1 MTTRHWIT
9 FKEALASIPA
19 TERYGEQIRHGT
31 MSAGLYAPHQS
42 DDQEPHDQD
51 ELYVVFRGSG
61 FFRVEDER
69 RPFGPGD
76 LLFVEAGR
84 EHRFEDFTP
93 DFAVWAVFWGDQGG
107 EADGG

>member
-1 MTTRHWIT
+1 MSTPNWIS
-9 FKEALASIPA
+9 FKDALAAIPSG
-19 TERYGEQIRHGT
+19 ERYADVIRHGT
-31 MSAGLYAPHQS
+31 MHAGLYAPHQS

-84 EHRFEDFTP
+84 EHAFESFTP
-93 DFAVWAVFWGDQGG
+93 DFAVWAIFWGP
-107 EADGG
+107 DGGQPTAD